1 MIQQSRFLLEYVIL
15 TKKEYALWGS
25 PLIVRLLA
33 LGLFLV
39 AAFVAFGDVLIAYA
53 NSTPHNFLNSL
64 GHNIRNIATNITDW
78 FGIF

>member
-1 MIQQSRFLLEYVIL
+1 M
-15 TKKEYALWGS
+15 
-25 PLIVRLLA
+25 IVRLLA